1 MARPT
6 DLPGSGWATNGGS
19 RTAIDT
25 AKWAEGWVA
34 GEPVPSLKFN
44 DLLGQVTDWVEYL
57 QDLSPTDGNL
67 LADSIKPYTTGAS
80 PNSSINLA
88 SSGSYGVRMY
98 GNLLSAQV
106 QVVSAGP
113 TTEHLWSW
121 GTSGILLISD
131 TVEINYDSVTTG
143 AAHVGFKCGIGS
155 DNLRVGYSDRA
166 GDYPIFTYDRS
177 PLLGGGWQADVTG
190 TWNLTTY
197 APIAGFGTTAAGP
210 VNVIAR
216 IPLVLPDDPDRG
228 NTDIVWQ
235 LVELSAELKVYA
247 AATSVEVAF
256 MARSTTALGAPTD
269 LMSVSHNTTTLT
281 LVTDTNSNT
290 PVDLPTDSAVYYL
303 EIRGNGM
310 TLAADFVGIRR
321 LYYKLRKF
329 AVE

>member
-1 MARPT
+1 MPRPPN
-6 DLPGSGWATNGGS
+6 LPGTGWATNPS
-19 RTAIDT
+19 RRTALT
-25 AKWAEGWVA
+25 SAQWGTGFVA
-34 GEPVPSLKFN
+34 GEPVTAKDVN
-44 DLLGQVTDWVEYL
+44 DPTGQISDWIVYL
-57 QDLSPTDGNL
+57 QELSPTDGDL
-67 LADSIKPYTTGAS
+67 LADSIKPYTTGVS
-80 PNSSINLA
+80 PNSAINLA
-88 SSGSYGVRMY
+88 SSGAYGVRMY

-106 QVVSAGP
+106 QVVTAGP

-121 GTSGILLISD
+121 GTSGILTISD

-143 AAHVGFKCGIGS
+143 AAHVGFKCGIGA
-155 DNLRVGYSDRA
+155 DKLRVGYSDRA

-177 PLLGGGWQADVTG
+177 PLLGGWQADLTG

-197 APIAGFGTTAAGP
+197 APIVGFGTTAAGP
-210 VNVIAR
+210 VDVIAR

-247 AATSVEVAF
+247 GATSVEVAF
-256 MARSTTALGAPTD
+256 MARSTTALGTPID

-281 LVTDTNSNT
+281 LVTSTNGGV
-290 PVDLPTDSAVYYL
+290 PIDLPTDSAVYYL

>member
-6 DLPGSGWATNGGS
+6 DLPGTGWATNSGS
-19 RTAIDT
+19 RLALDT
-25 AKWAEGWVA
+25 AKWAVGWTA
-34 GEPVPSLKFN
+34 GEPVPSLKLN
-44 DLLGQVTDWVEYL
+44 EVLGSITDWVEYL
-57 QDLSPTDGNL
+57 QVLSPTDGDL
-67 LADSIKPYTTGAS
+67 LADSIKPYTTGVS
-80 PNSSINLA
+80 PNSSFDLA
-88 SSGSYGVRMY
+88 SAGAYGVRMY
-98 GNLLSAQV
+98 GNLLSARI

-121 GTSGILLISD
+121 NTSGILLISD
-131 TVEINYDSVTTG
+131 TVEINYDSTTPG

-177 PLLGGGWQADVTG
+177 PLLGGWTADTTG
-190 TWNLTTY
+190 VFNLTTY
-197 APIAGFGTTAAGP
+197 APICGFGTTAVGP

-216 IPLVLPDDPDRG
+216 VPLVLPDDPDRG

-235 LVELSAELKVYA
+235 LTELSAELKVYA
-247 AATSVEVAF
+247 AATSVEVALC
-256 MARSTTALGAPTD
+256 ARSTTALGVPTD

-281 LVTDTNSNT
+281 LVTDTNGGT
-290 PVDLPTDSAVYYL
+290 PIDLPTDSAVYYL

-321 LYYKLRKF
+321 LYYKIRKF

>member
-1 MARPT
+1 MTRPT
-6 DLPGSGWATNGGS
+6 NLPGTGWATNAGR
-19 RTAIDT
+19 RTALSSAQWGTGWVEGQPLT
-25 AKWAEGWVA
+25 AKD
-34 GEPVPSLKFN
+34 LN
-44 DLLGQVTDWVEYL
+44 DPLGQLSDWVEYL
-57 QDLSPTDGNL
+57 QVLSPTDGNL

-98 GNLLSAQV
+98 GNLLAAQV

-143 AAHVGFKCGIGS
+143 AAHVGFKCGIGA

-166 GDYPIFTYDRS
+166 GDYPVFTYDRS
-177 PLLGGGWQADVTG
+177 PLLGGGWQADITG
-190 TWNLTTY
+190 AWNLTTY
-197 APIAGFGTTAAGP
+197 APIAAFGTTAAGP

-235 LVELSAELKVYA
+235 LTELSAELKVYA
-247 AATSVEVAF
+247 SATSVEVAF

-269 LMSVSHNTTTLT
+269 LMSVSHSTTTLT
-281 LVTDTNSNT
+281 LVTDTNGGT
-290 PVDLPTDSAVYYL
+290 PIDLPTDSAVYYL

-321 LYYKLRKF
+321 LYYKIRKF